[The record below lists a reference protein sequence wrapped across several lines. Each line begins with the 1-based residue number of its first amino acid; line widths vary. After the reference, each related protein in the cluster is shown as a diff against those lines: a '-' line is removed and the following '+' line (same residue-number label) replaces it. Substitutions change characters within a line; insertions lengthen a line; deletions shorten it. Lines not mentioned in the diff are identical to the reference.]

1 MRDYLIRR
9 LLQFVPVL
17 LGIALITFAIV
28 RLAPGDPAV
37 LLVDTTLLSEAE
49 IQRFRAQ
56 LGLEAPLPVQF
67 VRIVVELATGQL
79 HSFRTG
85 QPVVQILLERLPVTA
100 TLLAGSIALALV
112 AGIPLGVLSA
122 TRPYG
127 VLDNVLTVG
136 ALSGVSMPSFWFA
149 LVLVYVFSGVLR
161 LLPASGTG
169 PAMALEFGIVDMV
182 PYFVLPIVVLAAA
195 ILPSVMRYTRSS
207 MLEAMAQDYVRTARG
222 KGLTEPRVIFGHALR
237 NALLPVLTV
246 VGTLVPVLIGA
257 TAVIES
263 VFAMPGLG
271 RLVVEAA
278 VNRDYPTIMT
288 MNFLTAA
295 VVLLGNLC
303 VDVLYGVVDP
313 RIRLE

>member
-49 IQRFRAQ
+49 LQRFRAQ

-67 VRIVVELATGQL
+67 VRIAVELGTGQL

-85 QPVVQILLERLPVTA
+85 QPVVEILLERLPVTA

-112 AGIPLGVLSA
+112 AGVPLGVLSA

-127 VLDNVLTVG
+127 ALDNVLTVG
-136 ALSGVSMPSFWFA
+136 ALSGISMPSFWFA
-149 LVLVYVFSGVLR
+149 LVLVYIFSGVLR

-169 PAMALEFGIVDMV
+169 PTTALQYGIVDMV

-207 MLEAMAQDYVRTARG
+207 MLEVMAQDYVRTARG
-222 KGLTEPRVIFGHALR
+222 KGLAESRVIFRHALR
-237 NALLPVLTV
+237 NALLPVITV
-246 VGTLVPVLIGA
+246 VGTLVPILIGA

-278 VNRDYPTIMT
+278 INRDYPTIMT
-288 MNFLTAA
+288 LNFLTAA
-295 VVLLGNLC
+295 VVLLSNLC

>member
-49 IQRFRAQ
+49 LQRFRAQ
-56 LGLEAPLPVQF
+56 LGLDAPLPVQF
-67 VRIVVELATGQL
+67 VRIAVELATGQL

-85 QPVVQILLERLPVTA
+85 QPVVEVLLERLPVTA
-100 TLLAGSIALALV
+100 TLLAGAIVLALL
-112 AGIPLGVLSA
+112 AGVPLGVLSA

-127 VLDNVLTVG
+127 ALDNVLTVG

-149 LVLVYVFSGVLR
+149 LVLVYVFSGLLR

-169 PAMALEFGIVDMV
+169 PTTALQYGVADMV
-182 PYFVLPIVVLAAA
+182 PYFVLPIAVLAAA

-222 KGLTEPRVIFGHALR
+222 KGLAEGRVIFRHALR

-246 VGTLVPVLIGA
+246 VGTLVPILIGA

-278 VNRDYPTIMT
+278 INRDYPTIMT
-288 MNFLTAA
+288 LNFVTAA
-295 VVLLGNLC
+295 VVLLSNLC

>member
-9 LLQFVPVL
+9 VLQFVPVL
-17 LGIALITFAIV
+17 LGIALITFVIV
-28 RLAPGDPAV
+28 RLAPGDPAA
-37 LLVDTTLLSEAE
+37 LLVDTTLLGEAE
-49 IQRFRAQ
+49 LRRFRAQ
-56 LGLEAPLPVQF
+56 LGLDAPLPLQF
-67 VRIVVELATGQL
+67 VRIVGELATGQL

-85 QPVVQILLERLPVTA
+85 QPVLEILAERLPVTA
-100 TLLAGSIALALV
+100 TLLGGSIVLAVL
-112 AGIPLGVLSA
+112 AGVPLGVLSA
-122 TRPYG
+122 TRPYTA
-127 VLDNVLTVG
+127 LDNLLTVG
-136 ALSGVSMPSFWFA
+136 ALWGISMPSFWFA
-149 LVLVYVFSGVLR
+149 LILVYLFSGVLR

-169 PAMALEFGIVDMV
+169 PAAALEYGVLDMV

-195 ILPSVMRYTRSS
+195 IVPSVMRYTRSS
-207 MLEAMAQDYVRTARG
+207 MLESMAQDYVRTARG
-222 KGLTEPRVIFGHALR
+222 KGLSEGLVIFRHALR

-246 VGTLVPVLIGA
+246 VGTLVPILIGA

-278 VNRDYPTIMT
+278 INRDYPTIMT
-288 MNFLTAA
+288 LNFVTAA
-295 VVLLGNLC
+295 VVLLSNLC